1 MCSSDQPWVCNP
13 PALAAC
19 MLGLQAGV
27 TTPGFDALLKKTF
40 LTYNPNK
47 LNICKE
53 KPLIC
58 ARRKLLVLLLISSTE
73 VKPRPHAC
81 QACVHHS
88 VTPSPSSSYTIHQQE
103 SKTTAMVNW
112 APAIALSIGNALT
125 TEVNVTSNSTMTN
138 DFNRN
143 FQTGSPLIAPES
155 HKYICVD
162 FLSHQWNWA
171 TLKRWKDGASA
182 LTTQRSNEPTFTLA
196 VAVNST

>member
-1 MCSSDQPWVCNP
+1 MCSSDQPCVCDP
-13 PALAAC
+13 SALAAC

-58 ARRKLLVLLLISSTE
+58 ARRNLLVHLLIGSTE
-73 VKPRPHAC
+73 IKARPHAC

-88 VTPSPSSSYTIHQQE
+88 VTPTPSPPLTPIHQQE

-125 TEVNVTSNSTMTN
+125 TEASVTSNSTMTN
-138 DFNRN
+138 DFGRN
-143 FQTGSPLIAPES
+143 FQTDSPLIAPES
-155 HKYICVD
+155 HKYVCVD
-162 FLSHQWNWA
+162 FLSHQ
-171 TLKRWKDGASA
+171 
-182 LTTQRSNEPTFTLA
+182 
-196 VAVNST
+196 